1 MTFWTEAIEPLRKY
15 RFLVRLGDSNYRID
29 LKSCSLPNFET
40 DLVEYKLINHNV
52 KFPGIGKWGDCQMS
66 FVVANSFAQKQ
77 FLDATGYR
85 SIRSNGST
93 LTKTR
98 NLGIP
103 KIELL
108 DENGGVVTRFNL
120 HNAWIQTI
128 EYGELTYADD
138 EFVEVNLTISMD
150 TVTIENVADMAVA
163 TVSGIVNPLL

>member
-15 RFLVRLGDSNYRID
+15 RFLVRLGDSDYRID
-29 LKSCSLPNFET
+29 LKSCTLPNFET

-66 FVVANSFAQKQ
+66 FVVTNGSTQKQ

-85 SIRSNGST
+85 SIASNGST

-98 NLGIP
+98 NLGVP

-108 DENGGVVTRFNL
+108 DESGVVATTFEL
-120 HNAWIQTI
+120 YNAWIQTV
-128 EYGELTYADD
+128 EYGELTYSDD

-150 TVTIENVADMAVA
+150 YVTIN
-163 TVSGIVNPLL
+163 